1 MMSCAAF
8 CTFFLTFTQY
18 WLKWWTEAEPG
29 QTWFFMAGY
38 LWIAMIAWVTTNG
51 LMW

>member
-8 CTFFLTFTQY
+8 YSFFFTFTQY
-18 WLKWWTEAEPG
+18 WLKWWTEAGPG
-29 QTWFFMAGY
+29 QTWFFMVGY
-38 LWIAMIAWVTTNG
+38 LVIALIAWVTTNG